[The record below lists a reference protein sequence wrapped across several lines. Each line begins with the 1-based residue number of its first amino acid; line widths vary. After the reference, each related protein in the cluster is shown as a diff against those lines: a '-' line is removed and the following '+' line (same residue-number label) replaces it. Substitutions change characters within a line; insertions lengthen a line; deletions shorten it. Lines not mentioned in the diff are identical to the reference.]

1 MAKQPPPDA
10 SRLSPAELRRRLLA
24 VPTDEPPAAPPAA
37 EAEHQHESAP
47 PPLPRPAAAPTE
59 PDEDAAAP
67 TEPDED
73 TAAIEAVAARRYA
86 MITHLP
92 SPPQA
97 PNPAIRPP
105 GGSHSGGS
113 HSGGSH
119 SGGSHSGGSHSG
131 MGGSHSGMGGSHSGL
146 ASPNGAVR
154 HAAAFPSSELAQLRD
169 ENAQLHQVIAETKDL
184 LEEAARQETAYQE
197 REKQL
202 QDESADKTRQI
213 TELHE
218 HLRVIEEQ
226 IAAAEPPKPKTPT
239 ELEEWADELEK
250 ENARLSQERKQLDE
264 ERRQLREDES
274 ALEQQMRD
282 MELSMARERAMMAR
296 QETELKRLSAEIQ
309 HELEV
314 AQRGDAA
321 LREQMQKFQRRHQEV
336 LSRSAG
342 LSPPPEPPSKGYP
355 RHGR

>member
-1 MAKQPPPDA
+1 MANQPPDA

-24 VPTDEPPAAPPAA
+24 VPTDQPPPAPPAA
-37 EAEHQHESAP
+37 EAEHDEPAP
-47 PPLPRPAAAPTE
+47 PPLPHPVAPPAPAE
-59 PDEDAAAP
+59 PDEEAAAIA
-67 TEPDED
+67 E
-73 TAAIEAVAARRYA
+73 IAARRYG
-86 MITHLP
+86 MIASLQN
-92 SPPQA
+92 PPPA
-97 PNPAIRPP
+97 PKPAIRPP

-113 HSGGSH
+113 Q

-131 MGGSHSGMGGSHSGL
+131 MGGSQPGTGGSHSGMGS
-146 ASPNGAVR
+146 SPPGLGSANGVVR
-154 HAAAFPSSELAQLRD
+154 HAAAFASTEVAQLRD
-169 ENAQLHQVIAETKDL
+169 DNAQLHQVIAETRDL
-184 LEEAARQETAYQE
+184 LEEAARQEAVFQE

-202 QDESADKTRQI
+202 QDELGDKTRQI
-213 TELHE
+213 NELHE

-226 IAAAEPPKPKTPT
+226 VAAAEPPKPKTPT

-264 ERRQLREDES
+264 ERRQLRDDEG

-282 MELSMARERAMMAR
+282 MELSMARERALMAR

-314 AQRGDAA
+314 AQRGDAS

-342 LSPPPEPPSKGYP
+342 PSPPPEPPQKGYP